1 MAIPNVPPTSAATAA
16 PAVPPPL
23 GLPPGSVRAILALVM
38 SGTLWYMVLQDRSIP
53 DILVESVLLVV
64 GFYFGVRQGTAPA
77 LQPAATVPLPA
88 AGPPTPAGRPLV
100 RHPLHLPRGSV
111 RVILLLGFFGTIAY
125 MWNRG
130 RGLPDA
136 MILILQVLA
145 SYIIGYVVSV
155 IVHRRRFAGL
165 GANRVVVAFRN
176 LNAVAV
182 IGLSSYVCAS
192 FAVGWAPLFPE
203 YTSNLLAWTVAY
215 YFGSRLP
222 S

>member
-1 MAIPNVPPTSAATAA
+1 MATPAVPAPPVA

-38 SGTLWYMVLQDRSIP
+38 SGTLWYMVLQDRIVP
-53 DILVESVLLVV
+53 EILVEAVLLVV

-77 LQPAATVPLPA
+77 LQPAATVPSPA
-88 AGPPTPAGRPLV
+88 TTQSPATPPVKPPL
-100 RHPLHLPRGSV
+100 RLPRGSV

-145 SYIIGYVVSV
+145 SYILGYMVSAL
-155 IVHRRRFAGL
+155 VHRRRLAGL
-165 GANRVVVAFRN
+165 AANRVVVAFRN

-182 IGLSSYVCAS
+182 IGVTSYVCAS